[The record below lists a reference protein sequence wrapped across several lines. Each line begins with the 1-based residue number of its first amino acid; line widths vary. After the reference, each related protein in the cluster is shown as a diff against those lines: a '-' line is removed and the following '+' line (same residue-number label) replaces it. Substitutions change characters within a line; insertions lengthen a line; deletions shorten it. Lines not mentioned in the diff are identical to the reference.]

1 MHPLT
6 RKPAK
11 GSGEL
16 SPYCAFR
23 SDKNR
28 LLALISR
35 DVRLVL
41 IALVVAIGAYT
52 MEPRPSQWWSAVLE
66 AGK

>member
-1 MHPLT
+1 MHQLT
-6 RKPAK
+6 RKPAE
-11 GSGEL
+11 GNGEL

-41 IALVVAIGAYT
+41 IALVVAIGAHT
-52 MEPRPSQWWSAVLE
+52 MEPKLSQWWSAVLE
-66 AGK
+66 ARK